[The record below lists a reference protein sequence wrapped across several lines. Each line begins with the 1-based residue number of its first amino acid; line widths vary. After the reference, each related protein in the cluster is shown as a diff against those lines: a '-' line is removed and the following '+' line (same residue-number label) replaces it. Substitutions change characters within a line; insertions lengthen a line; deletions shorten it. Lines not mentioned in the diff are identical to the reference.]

1 MLDSYVVGNGEDRTD
16 DVTSSLDDAGDAEA
30 YPGDVTLDSDW
41 WLGFGLANVDFGPE
55 AIGGDVV
62 ELVPVYDARLELMV
76 VRTLVP
82 AIEDLNPKLHLIYFS
97 ILYLYLPFD
106 VDATVEK
113 IQVWES
119 EH

>member
-1 MLDSYVVGNGEDRTD
+1 MLGSYVVGNGEDRTD

-55 AIGGDVV
+55 AIGGG
-62 ELVPVYDARLELMV
+62 ELVPVYDARLELIV

-82 AIEDLNPKLHLIYFS
+82 AIEDLNPKSHLIS
-97 ILYLYLPFD
+97 LPIFFIF
-106 VDATVEK
+106 T
-113 IQVWES
+113 I
-119 EH
+119 